1 MNQREKFHCDI
12 HYLFIL
18 FIHPWSKH
26 LHTYRGA
33 AASVVHRWGAAR
45 AGSTAKKKNTWSC
58 DAISV
63 RRLSFPNLSHH
74 GRSRVSILLLTVS
87 TFIRSLCACS
97 CVVSTIFE
105 RLRRHLFS
113 LDVYFEGG
121 WVRKLEWRE
130 FIFTWAER
138 QLQHIRRN
146 VLSMLGTISVL
157 LKRADSFTHC
167 WLTVIKL

>member
-1 MNQREKFHCDI
+1 MIFIIC
-12 HYLFIL
+12 LFSL
-18 FIHPWSKH
+18 FIHDLNTYTHTEGLQH
-26 LHTYRGA
+26 LLFTAGGQRA
-33 AASVVHRWGAAR
+33 PVVLP
-45 AGSTAKKKNTWSC
+45 KKKNTWSC

-87 TFIRSLCACS
+87 TFIRSLCACG

-167 WLTVIKL
+167 